1 MTLKQSYQIVASDFA
16 EVFEPF
22 LRSYLEKY
30 QYQTVTTAEW
40 KEYLEEYF
48 HDKVKCSH
56 FHVEDE
62 KENKEEME
70 MEAKKRRKRLFSSFH
85 LSNHTFWKSF

>member
-1 MTLKQSYQIVASDFA
+1 MTLKNSYQIVAFDFA

-40 KEYLEEYF
+40 REYLEEYF

-56 FHVEDE
+56 FDLEEE
-62 KENKEEME
+62 KENKEKKEMKV
-70 MEAKKRRKRLFSSFH
+70 KKEEGKIAL
-85 LSNHTFWKSF
+85 